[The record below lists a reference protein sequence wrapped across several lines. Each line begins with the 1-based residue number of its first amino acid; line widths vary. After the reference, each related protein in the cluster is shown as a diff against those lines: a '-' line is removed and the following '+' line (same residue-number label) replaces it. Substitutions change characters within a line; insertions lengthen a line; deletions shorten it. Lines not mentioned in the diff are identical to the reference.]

1 MFRLSLWK
9 TLSILGI
16 VFLGFLFA
24 LPNVLPDGVLKQM
37 PSFLPQKRVV
47 LGLDLQG
54 GSHLLWEVDKQA
66 LVRTLTQQLRGD
78 VRQNLWNE
86 NKIRHTISVRKDGAL
101 VVTITDPDKV
111 EKAAQILKK
120 LSQPIQVGL
129 FGTGGTAKEIEIER
143 EGNRFILRYSQAG
156 LEARIRRAVE
166 QAIEVIRRRL
176 DELGMTEATIQQQGP
191 ERIIVQAPGMKD
203 PATLKKAVGQ
213 TARLTFQLLCEA
225 QPTGQPGERV
235 PAGCA
240 EMPDAKNPAMKYWVQ
255 TSRRATVEGADLV
268 DAQPAFDSRTGEPI
282 VTFRF
287 NQKGALRFGKLTQKN
302 VGKPFAIVLDGKV
315 VSAPVIQT
323 PILGGSGQISGRF
336 SVEETKLLAIIL
348 RSGALPAKLTIV
360 EERTVGPSLG
370 SDSIR
375 AGVMA
380 SVIGLVA
387 VLAFMIFTY
396 GFFGIIADI
405 ALIANLGMLVGLL
418 TAFQA
423 TLTLPGI
430 AGIVLTIG
438 MAVDS
443 NVLVFERIREELR
456 AGRSVLNAL
465 ETGFSRAF
473 GTILDANITTLIAA
487 VVLYGLGSGP
497 VRGFAVT
504 LGIGIITTVFT
515 AYTLTRL
522 IVAFWVTRTRPK
534 TIPI

>member
-1 MFRLSLWK
+1 
-9 TLSILGI
+9 
-16 VFLGFLFA
+16 
-24 LPNVLPDGVLKQM
+24 
-37 PSFLPQKRVV
+37 
-47 LGLDLQG
+47 
-54 GSHLLWEVDKQA
+54 
-66 LVRTLTQQLRGD
+66 
-78 VRQNLWNE
+78 
-86 NKIRHTISVRKDGAL
+86 
-101 VVTITDPDKV
+101 
-111 EKAAQILKK
+111 
-120 LSQPIQVGL
+120 
-129 FGTGGTAKEIEIER
+129 
-143 EGNRFILRYSQAG
+143 
-156 LEARIRRAVE
+156 
-166 QAIEVIRRRL
+166 
-176 DELGMTEATIQQQGP
+176 
-191 ERIIVQAPGMKD
+191 
-203 PATLKKAVGQ
+203 
-213 TARLTFQLLCEA
+213 
-225 QPTGQPGERV
+225 
-235 PAGCA
+235 
-240 EMPDAKNPAMKYWVQ
+240 VQ

-287 NQKGALRFGKLTQKN
+287 NQKGALLFGKLTQKN

-360 EERTVGPSLG
+360 EERSVGPSLG

-375 AGVMA
+375 AGVTA
-380 SVIGLVA
+380 SIIGLVA
-387 VLAFMIFTY
+387 VLLFMIFTY
-396 GFFGIIADI
+396 GLFGIFADL
-405 ALIANLGMLVGLL
+405 ALLANLGMLVGVL

-430 AGIVLTIG
+430 AGIVLTLG

-456 AGRSVLNAL
+456 NGRSVLNAL
-465 ETGFSRAF
+465 ETGFARAF

-504 LGIGIITTVFT
+504 LGVGIITTVFT

-522 IVAFWVTRTRPK
+522 IVAFWVRKAKPK

>member
-1 MFRLSLWK
+1 MFRLTTWK
-9 TLSILGI
+9 IVSIFGI
-16 VFLGFLFA
+16 IFLGFLFA
-24 LPNVLPDGVLKQM
+24 LPNALPDSVLSKL
-37 PSFLPQKRVV
+37 PDFLPKNRIV

-66 LVRTLTQQLRGD
+66 LKKTLLTQLRGD
-78 VRQNLWNE
+78 IRQGLWVE
-86 NKIRHTISVRKDGAL
+86 RKIRHTISIRKDGSL
-101 VVTITDPDKV
+101 LVTITDPARVEEAAKV
-111 EKAAQILKK
+111 LKD
-120 LSQPIQVGL
+120 LARPVQVGL
-129 FGTGGTAKEIEIER
+129 FGTGGSAPEIEVR
-143 EGNRFILRYSQAG
+143 QEGNRFILRFTEAG

-191 ERIIVQAPGMKD
+191 DRIIVQAPGMKD
-203 PATLKKAVGQ
+203 PARLKKAIGQ

-225 QPTGQPGERV
+225 QPTGRAGERV
-235 PAGCA
+235 PPGCI
-240 EMPDAKNPAMKYWVQ
+240 ELPDAQNPNKKYWVQ
-255 TSRRATVEGADLV
+255 TSRRATVEGTDLV

-287 NQKGALRFGKLTQKN
+287 NQKGALKFGRLTKAN
-302 VGKPFAIVLDGKV
+302 VGKPFAIILDGKV
-315 VSAPVIQT
+315 VSAPIIQT
-323 PILGGSGQISGRF
+323 PILGGTGQISGRF
-336 SVEETKLLAIIL
+336 TVEETKLLAIVL

-375 AGVMA
+375 AGVTA

-387 VLAFMIFTY
+387 VLVFMIFTY
-396 GFFGIIADI
+396 GLFGIFADI
-405 ALIANLGMLVGLL
+405 ALLANLILLIGVL

-430 AGIVLTIG
+430 AGIVLTLG

-443 NVLVFERIREELR
+443 NVLVFERVREELR

-487 VVLYGLGSGP
+487 VVLFGLGSGP

-504 LGIGIITTVFT
+504 LGVGIVTTVFT

-522 IVAFWVTRTRPK
+522 IVAIWVHYARPK
-534 TIPI
+534 ELPL

>member
-1 MFRLSLWK
+1 MFRLTAWK
-9 TLSILGI
+9 TYSILG
-16 VFLGFLFA
+16 VVLLGLLFA
-24 LPNVLPDGVLKQM
+24 LPNALPDSILQKL
-37 PSFLPQKRVV
+37 PDFLPKNRIV

-54 GSHLLWEVDKQA
+54 GSHLLWEVDRPA
-66 LVRTLTQQLRGD
+66 LMKTLRTQLRGD
-78 VRQNLWNE
+78 VRQNLWVE
-86 NKIRHTISVRKDGAL
+86 NKIRHTISIRKDGAL
-101 VVTITDPDKV
+101 VVTITDPAQV
-111 EKAAQILKK
+111 EKAAEILRK
-120 LSQPIQVGL
+120 LARPVEVGF
-129 FGTGGTAKEIEIER
+129 FGAGGTAPEIEIER
-143 EGNRFILRYSQAG
+143 DGNRFILRFTQAG
-156 LEARIRRAVE
+156 IDARIKRAVE

-191 ERIIVQAPGMKD
+191 DRIIVQAPGMKD
-203 PATLKKAVGQ
+203 PARLKKAIGQ
-213 TARLTFQLLCEA
+213 TARLTFQLLCEV

-235 PAGCA
+235 PPGCV
-240 EMPDAKNPAMKYWVQ
+240 ELPDANNPNIRYWVQ
-255 TSRRATVEGADLV
+255 TSRRATVEGTDLV
-268 DAQPAFDSRTGEPI
+268 DAQPAFDARTGEPI

-287 NQKGALRFGKLTQKN
+287 NQKGALKFGRLTRAN
-302 VGKPFAIVLDGKV
+302 VGKPFAIILDGKV

-323 PILGGSGQISGRF
+323 PILGGTGQISGRF
-336 SVEETKLLAIIL
+336 TVEETRLLAIVL

-375 AGVMA
+375 AGITA
-380 SVIGLVA
+380 SIIGLLA

-396 GFFGIIADI
+396 GLFGIFADI
-405 ALIANLGMLVGLL
+405 ALLANLGMLIGVL

-430 AGIVLTIG
+430 AGIVLTLG

-443 NVLVFERIREELR
+443 NVLVFERVREELR

-465 ETGFSRAF
+465 EAGFSRAF
-473 GTILDANITTLIAA
+473 ATILDANITTLIAA

-504 LGIGIITTVFT
+504 LGVGIITTVFT

-522 IVAFWVTRTRPK
+522 IVAIWVTKTRPRAL
-534 TIPI
+534 PL